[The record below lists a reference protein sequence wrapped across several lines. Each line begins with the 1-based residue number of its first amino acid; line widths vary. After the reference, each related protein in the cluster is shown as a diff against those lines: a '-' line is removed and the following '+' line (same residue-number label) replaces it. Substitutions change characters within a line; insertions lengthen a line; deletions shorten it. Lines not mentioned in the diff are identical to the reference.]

1 MRMTLPATARQT
13 DEERLEGV
21 VRLWRAGLVEYARAL
36 EWQHARAA
44 ALAAGSEGEA
54 LALLEHPPVYT
65 LGARGDDSHLLAT
78 PQVLAAFGAEVVRT
92 DRGGNVTFHGP
103 GQLVAYPIL
112 DLRGRGVGAASYVRS
127 LEAIM
132 IEAVARF
139 GVRGECVRGRPGVWV
154 DGAKLAAVGVRVS
167 RGISRHGLALNV
179 STDLEWFAR
188 IVPCGIPDIEA
199 TSLERLLGAAPAMRE
214 VEDALAEAFER
225 EFGCRLVAGSWDDSV
240 AAPAGRA
247 APAGAAS

>member
-1 MRMTLPATARQT
+1 MTLPADARQIP
-13 DEERLEGV
+13 DERLEGGV
-21 VRLWRAGLVEYARAL
+21 GLWRPGVVEYGRAL

-44 ALAAGSEGEA
+44 ALYAGSEGEA
-54 LALLEHPPVYT
+54 LALLQHPPVYT
-65 LGARGDDSHLLAT
+65 LGARGDDSHLLAS
-78 PQVLAAFGAEVVRT
+78 PQALAAFGAEVVQT

-112 DLRGRGVGAASYVRS
+112 NLRGRDMGVASYIRA

-139 GVRGECVRGRPGVWV
+139 GVQAERVRGRPGVWV
-154 DGAKLAAVGVRVS
+154 DGAKLGAVGVRVS
-167 RGISRHGLALNV
+167 RGVSSHGLALNV

-199 TSLERLLGAAPAMRE
+199 TSLELLLGEAPALRE
-214 VEDALAEAFER
+214 VEDGLAEAFAR
-225 EFGCRLVAGSWDDSV
+225 EFRCTLLAVSWD
-240 AAPAGRA
+240 APAPPVA
-247 APAGAAS
+247 AGAAS